1 MGDHKQSEGRE
12 QNAARPVDEWPSKG
26 VAGGQVEGAE
36 ASKPTT
42 QPYGQ
47 KDAAERTGRV
57 EEVTGEARS
66 FKDADKG
73 GGSPHDLTGP
83 AGDPAEG
90 KRKGGD
96 AYPA

>member
-1 MGDHKQSEGRE
+1 MGDQKQSQGRE
-12 QNAARPVDEWPSKG
+12 DNGALPVDQWDSKG
-26 VAGGQVEGAE
+26 VAGKQVQGTEGSE
-36 ASKPTT
+36 PTT

-47 KDAAERTGRV
+47 KEGAERTGRT

-73 GGSPHDLTGP
+73 GGSPHDLLGP

-90 KRKGGD
+90 KRKPGD
-96 AYPA
+96 SYPA